1 MGFVSIKSEK
11 QATNATKTFDDKKV
25 GYCYMLHT
33 VLLVLILLLIIT
45 IIWYHYLKYR
55 SKQKGTNKV
64 TI

>member
-1 MGFVSIKSEK
+1 MGVVSIKSEK
-11 QATNATKTFDDKKV
+11 QATNATKTSDDKKV
-25 GYCYMLHT
+25 GYCYI